1 MKLKGKCRTCLG
13 CALLEDE
20 AGFKGRKKC
29 KYYARDNNPVVDMV
43 TIAIFIGITCL
54 IVFGLLKLGYSLYER
69 FNMLAGG

>member
-13 CALLEDE
+13 CGLLEDT
-20 AGFKGRKKC
+20 GFKGRKKC
-29 KYYARDNNPVVDMV
+29 KYYARDKSPLTDII

-54 IVFGLLKLGYSLYER
+54 IVWVLLKLGYSLYER